1 MLPSK
6 IDPMPPLS
14 GLTAAAQHAFLEVL
28 RAAEFLREDAEGF
41 LKPHGLTGTQYNVL
55 RILRGSQNSGV
66 TCGQI
71 IEQMINR
78 DPDMTRLLDR
88 LEKRGLVSRRRS
100 EADRRVVCT
109 YLTADGLKIVEELD
123 GPVAELHVR
132 QMGFLGEERL
142 RQLEE
147 LLGAIRA
154 HHGHGAKATCE
165 GHLKTKQEKD
175 NE

>member
-6 IDPMPPLS
+6 INPMPPLS
-14 GLTAAAQHAFLEVL
+14 GLTAAAQDAFLEVL

-41 LKPHGLTGTQYNVL
+41 LKAQGLTSTQYNVL
-55 RILRGSQNSGV
+55 RILRGSQNSGM

-78 DPDMTRLLDR
+78 DPDVTRLLDR
-88 LEKRGLVSRRRS
+88 LEKRGLVLRRRS
-100 EADRRVVCT
+100 EEDRRVVCT
-109 YLTADGLKIVEELD
+109 YLTEEGLKIVEELD
-123 GPVAELHVR
+123 EPVAELHVR
-132 QMGFLGEERL
+132 QMGFLGEDQL

-154 HHGHGAKATCE
+154 RHGDGAKVTCE
-165 GHLKTKQEKD
+165 GHLRTNREND
-175 NE
+175 HE